1 METEPGFRKPNRL
14 LRGNLIKAAI
24 AEALD
29 LVRKPTLPPIIE
41 IDPVGIGTTTEM
53 PNLRFED
60 HFPNNWEGSD

>member
-1 METEPGFRKPNRL
+1 MEKSPSERKPNRAF
-14 LRGNLIKAAI
+14 RGRIIKAAI

-29 LVRKPTLPPIIE
+29 LVRKPTLPPIVE

-60 HFPNNWEGSD
+60 HFPNNWEVSD